1 MNPLSINHRI
11 IAVAALLLLALACPL
26 SARAQTA
33 RAEILAAT
41 ARLEKTLAGLGLP
54 ETDVKQ
60 RASLIAS
67 TRKAAEAD
75 HLYLSLY
82 RLQALW
88 VDVMALSYAA
98 SKSGVAKAGV
108 EAFEREWQSLGVE
121 LTEKEKR
128 LAAFSG
134 TSPAAVVAL
143 VEASLSQ
150 VRPYYQSGKLYGLN
164 TTIEQGLYYMGL
176 APSFLDF
183 ALFCQTLRFKEQ
195 KRHMDFR
202 ALDAEL
208 ARFEAALLES
218 YRQKDTVENQLLYA
232 RTNSTLKIATELN
245 REKRYTGAFQ
255 KYLESRMF
263 LGLVGAPP
271 VGAEEVARLTSQ
283 VRQMENRLKN
293 AATDQSLGLFYWE
306 MVVAALNAPA
316 GGQPDAELLKRAR
329 VVVDEVLPAYFQ
341 YANGDK

>member
-1 MNPLSINHRI
+1 MNLLSIRHLII
-11 IAVAALLLLALACPL
+11 IAPLLLLSLACPL
-26 SARAQTA
+26 STKAQTA

-41 ARLEKTLAGLGLP
+41 TRLEKTLTELGLP
-54 ETDVKQ
+54 EAEVKQ
-60 RASLIAS
+60 RASVIAA
-67 TRKAAEAD
+67 TRRAAEAD

-82 RLQALW
+82 RLQAIW
-88 VDVMALSYAA
+88 VDIMAQSYAA
-98 SKSGVAKAGV
+98 SKKDVGKAGV
-108 EAFEREWQSLGVE
+108 EAFEREWQRLGVE

-128 LAAFSG
+128 LAASSVK
-134 TSPAAVVAL
+134 SPSAIVAL

-164 TTIEQGLYYMGL
+164 TTLEQGLYYMGL
-176 APSFLDF
+176 APGLLDF
-183 ALFCQTLRFKEQ
+183 ALFCHSLRFKEN
-195 KRHMDFR
+195 KRPVDFR

-218 YRQKDTVENQLLYA
+218 YRQKDMVENQLLYA
-232 RTNSTLKIATELN
+232 RTNSTLKIAAELN

-271 VGAEEVARLTSQ
+271 VGAQEVARLASQ

-316 GGQPDAELLKRAR
+316 GGQPDAEQLKRAK

-341 YANGDK
+341 YVNGDK